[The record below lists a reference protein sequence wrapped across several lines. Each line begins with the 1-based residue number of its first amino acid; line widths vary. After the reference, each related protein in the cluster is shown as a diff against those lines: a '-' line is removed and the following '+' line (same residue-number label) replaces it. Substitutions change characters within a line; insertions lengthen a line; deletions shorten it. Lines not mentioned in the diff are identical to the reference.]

1 MEFREADEFLT
12 GLTIVDDAHTATPLR
27 EIIGSMMD
35 FPIGPDIGVRAIRM
49 FYIPVEGFL
58 PTARRWMRNPLIAL
72 IIQVSSL
79 RTSRRISQ
87 PIRSVRDV
95 WVSPSAGQEPPRI
108 LNRPTSTR
116 GSHSSFYSHS
126 IVAGGLLLMSYT
138 TRLTPATWLMMR
150 VEIFA
155 SKS

>member
-1 MEFREADEFLT
+1 
-12 GLTIVDDAHTATPLR
+12 
-27 EIIGSMMD
+27 MD
-35 FPIGPDIGVRAIRM
+35 FTIGPDIGVRAVRM
-49 FYIPVEGFL
+49 FYIPVEVIL
-58 PTARRWMRNPLIAL
+58 PTAQRWMRNPLIAL
-72 IIQVSSL
+72 VIQASTL
-79 RTSRRISQ
+79 RASRRIPQ
-87 PIRSVRDV
+87 PIRAGRDV

-108 LNRPTSTR
+108 LSGPTSTR

-150 VEIFA
+150 VEILA